1 MLRAAFCHEA
11 SARSTSTT
19 ESISNTVSDA
29 ANYVSETAKE
39 WTSGASKEGNKEVA
53 KGNTDA
59 SLTDRA
65 SAGLSAVGDKM
76 QEEKHRLRIRSVNYV
91 TETAK
96 EWTAGSSKEANKEVA
111 KGHTDASLTDRASA
125 GLDAVSDKLQ
135 EEKHSGQAEAYKKS
149 AQH

>member
-1 MLRAAFCHEA
+1 MTSPGLQRLA
-11 SARSTSTT
+11 STT
-19 ESISNTVSDA
+19 AGSTGESITNTISDA
-29 ANYVSETAKE
+29 
-39 WTSGASKEGNKEVA
+39 
-53 KGNTDA
+53 
-59 SLTDRA
+59 
-65 SAGLSAVGDKM
+65 
-76 QEEKHRLRIRSVNYV
+76 VNYV

-125 GLDAVSDKLQ
+125 GLDAVSDKIQ

>member
-1 MLRAAFCHEA
+1 MSME
-11 SARSTSTT
+11 
-19 ESISNTVSDA
+19 D

-76 QEEKHRLRIRSVNYV
+76 QEEKHVNYV